1 MLFWRKIMTDS
12 ISLYTGHNLTVGSYQ
27 DPLLDKLVIA
37 INHASIIEI
46 SVSFIMKSGL
56 DLLFNALLDAL
67 NRGAELRLLTSD
79 YLSVTQPVALRELM
93 LLVDKGANVRV
104 FQCEGNI
111 SFHLKSYI
119 LIKSHHNQ
127 IVQGCAWIGSNNM
140 SKMAL
145 TQGHEWALRFDY
157 EKPDNSKA
165 ALEFH
170 HIRQQFEHI
179 FTNPLTHS
187 LSHKWIDTYNTRY
200 KKQNPHFIRLITT
213 ETEPE
218 LDSFVPN
225 NIQTEALLALEQ
237 TRLNGYQRGL
247 VVLATGIGKTWLSAF
262 DAKQMNAKRVLFVA
276 HREEI
281 LLQAERTFIQLN
293 ENIRTGRYNGT
304 SKDTEADYLF
314 ASIQT
319 IGRREH
325 LALFDK
331 KHFDYV
337 IVDEFHH
344 ASSSTYQALLAY
356 FDPSFLLGLT
366 ATPERSDQA
375 DILSLCNNNLVF
387 ERNLVHG
394 INNKILVPFDYYG
407 IYDQFVNYQEIP
419 WRNGKFD
426 PAALDTAFATQQR
439 AQHILKHWEAKK
451 LTRTLAF
458 CISKKHADY
467 MAKFFCNKGYN
478 AAAVYSNS
486 AMPRNEALTALQNGI
501 IDIIFSVDLFNEGTD
516 IPSIDTILMI
526 RPTESKILFLQQL
539 GRGLRQSKDTQ
550 KDKLLVLDF
559 IGNHQSFL
567 TKPSTLLD
575 ISSTREIAQRSAK
588 QITLTDGCFI
598 NFDPELTQFW
608 QELASRYKATSID
621 EYRELK
627 NILDHRP
634 TATEFILANYQLDK
648 VKQQHGSWFSLVAA
662 EEQTPEL
669 THLVNNYGKF
679 LHNGI
684 AQTAMTKCFKAI
696 LLEAFLHLD
705 GFTAP
710 PTTEILAEQS
720 LLVLN
725 RYPELKAKDVAK
737 AEQQCKP
744 TDSRWHQYW
753 LKNPIKA
760 YTTAN
765 KNGEQWFSIINDR
778 FIANFIVDQDDKPQL
793 HNAVKELVDLRLA
806 QYVQRA
812 SKNSI

>member
-1 MLFWRKIMTDS
+1 MTDS
-12 ISLYTGHNLTVGSYQ
+12 ISLYSGHNLTVGSHH
-27 DPLLDKLVIA
+27 DPLLDKLVTA
-37 INHASIIEI
+37 INHASTIEI

-56 DLLFNALLDAL
+56 DLLFDALLDAL
-67 NRGAELRLLTSD
+67 NRGAKLRLLTSD

-93 LLVDKGANVRV
+93 LLVDKGANIRV

-119 LIKSHHNQ
+119 FIKSHHDK
-127 IVQGCAWIGSNNM
+127 IEQGCAWVGSNNM

-145 TQGHEWALRFDY
+145 TQGHEWALRLDY
-157 EKPDNSKA
+157 EQPDHSKA

-170 HIRQQFEHI
+170 HIRQQFDHL
-179 FTNPLTHS
+179 FANSLTHS
-187 LSHKWIDTYNTRY
+187 LSHEWIDTYNTRY
-200 KKQNPHFIRLITT
+200 KKQNPHFIHLITT
-213 ETEPE
+213 EAESEVDT
-218 LDSFVPN
+218 FVPN
-225 NIQTEALLALEQ
+225 SIQTEALLALEQ

-247 VVLATGIGKTWLSAF
+247 VVLATGMGKTWLSAF

-304 SKDTEADYLF
+304 SKDTEVDYLF

-319 IGRREH
+319 IGRQEH

-356 FDPSFLLGLT
+356 FEPAFLVGLT

-375 DILSLCNNNLVF
+375 DILSLCDNNLVF

-394 INNKILVPFDYYG
+394 IDDKILVPFDYFG

-439 AQHILKHWEAKK
+439 AKHILKHWKEKK

-467 MAKFFCNKGYN
+467 MANFFCNKGYR
-478 AAAVYSNS
+478 AVAVYSDS
-486 AMPRNEALTALQNGI
+486 AVPRNEALTALQNGV

-539 GRGLRQSKDTQ
+539 GRGLRQSKNTQ

-567 TKPSTLLD
+567 TKPSALLD
-575 ISSTREIAQRSAK
+575 ISSTREIAKRSAK
-588 QITLTDGCFI
+588 PITLTDGCFI

-608 QELASRYKATSID
+608 QELASRYKTTSID

-634 TATEFILANYQLDK
+634 TATEFMQANYRLDK
-648 VKQQHGSWFSLVAA
+648 VKQQHSSWFSLVAT

-669 THLVNNYGKF
+669 VHLVKHYGEF
-679 LHNGI
+679 LHKGI
-684 AQTAMTKCFKAI
+684 AQTSMTKCFKAI
-696 LLEAFLHLD
+696 LLEAFLNLD
-705 GFTAP
+705 GFTIP
-710 PTTEILAEQS
+710 PTTEVLAEQS

-725 RYPELKAKDVAK
+725 RYPELKEKDVAK
-737 AEQQCKP
+737 TEQHCQP
-744 TDSRWHQYW
+744 TDYRWHQYW

-765 KNGEQWFSIINDR
+765 KNGEQWFSIIDGR
-778 FIANFIVDQDDKPQL
+778 FTANFNVEQEDKQQL
-793 HNAVKELVDLRLA
+793 HEAVKELVDLRLA
-806 QYVQRA
+806 QYVQR
-812 SKNSI
+812 STKDQI

>member
-1 MLFWRKIMTDS
+1 MTDS
-12 ISLYTGHNLTVGSYQ
+12 ISLYSGHNLTVGSHH
-27 DPLLDKLVIA
+27 DPLLDKLVTA
-37 INHASIIEI
+37 INHASTIEI

-56 DLLFNALLDAL
+56 DLLFDALLDAL

-93 LLVDKGANVRV
+93 LLVDKGANIRV

-119 LIKSHHNQ
+119 FIKSHHDK
-127 IVQGCAWIGSNNM
+127 IEQGCAWVGSNNM

-145 TQGHEWALRFDY
+145 TQGHEWALRLDY
-157 EKPDNSKA
+157 EQPEHSKA

-170 HIRQQFEHI
+170 HIRQQFDHL
-179 FTNPLTHS
+179 FANSLTHS
-187 LSHKWIDTYNTRY
+187 LSHEWIDAYNTRY

-213 ETEPE
+213 ETESE
-218 LDSFVPN
+218 VDSFVPN
-225 NIQTEALLALEQ
+225 TIQTEALLALEQ

-247 VVLATGIGKTWLSAF
+247 VVLATGMGKTWLSAF

-319 IGRREH
+319 IGRQEH

-356 FDPSFLLGLT
+356 FEPAFLLGLT

-375 DILSLCNNNLVF
+375 DILSLCDNNLVF

-394 INNKILVPFDYYG
+394 IDDKILIPFDYFG

-426 PAALDTAFATQQR
+426 PSALDTAFATQQR
-439 AQHILKHWEAKK
+439 AKHILKHWKEKK

-467 MAKFFCNKGYN
+467 MANFFCNKGYK
-478 AAAVYSNS
+478 AVAVYSDS
-486 AMPRNEALTALQNGI
+486 AVPRNEALTALQNGV

-539 GRGLRQSKDTQ
+539 GRGLRQSKNTQ

-567 TKPSTLLD
+567 TKPSALLD
-575 ISSTREIAQRSAK
+575 ISSTREIAKRSAK
-588 QITLTDGCFI
+588 PITLTDGCFI

-608 QELASRYKATSID
+608 QELASRYKTTSID

-634 TATEFILANYQLDK
+634 TATEFMQANYRLDK
-648 VKQQHGSWFSLVAA
+648 VKQQHSSWFSLVAT
-662 EEQTPEL
+662 EEQTPAL
-669 THLVNNYGKF
+669 VHLVKHYGEF
-679 LHNGI
+679 LHKGI
-684 AQTAMTKCFKAI
+684 AHTSMTKCFKAI
-696 LLEAFLHLD
+696 LLEAFLNLD
-705 GFTAP
+705 GFTIP
-710 PTTEILAEQS
+710 PTTEVLAEQS

-737 AEQQCKP
+737 TEQQCMP
-744 TDSRWHQYW
+744 TDLQWHQYW

-760 YTTAN
+760 YTTVN
-765 KNGEQWFSIINDR
+765 KNGEQWFSIANNK
-778 FIANFIVDQDDKPQL
+778 FAANFNVGQEDKQQL
-793 HNAVKELVDLRLA
+793 HEAVKELVDLRLA
-806 QYVQRA
+806 QYVQRNT
-812 SKNSI
+812 KNQI

>member
-1 MLFWRKIMTDS
+1 MTDS
-12 ISLYTGHNLTVGSYQ
+12 ISLYSGHNLTVGSHH
-27 DPLLDKLVIA
+27 DPLLDKLVTA
-37 INHASIIEI
+37 INHASTIEI

-56 DLLFNALLDAL
+56 DLLFDALLDAL

-93 LLVDKGANVRV
+93 LLVDKGANIRV

-119 LIKSHHNQ
+119 FIKSHHDE
-127 IVQGCAWIGSNNM
+127 IKQGCAWVGSNNM
-140 SKMAL
+140 SRMAL
-145 TQGHEWALRFDY
+145 TQGHEWALRLDY
-157 EKPDNSKA
+157 EQPDHSKA

-170 HIRQQFEHI
+170 HIRQQFDHL
-179 FTNPLTHS
+179 FANSLTHS
-187 LSHKWIDTYNTRY
+187 LSHEWIDTYNTRY
-200 KKQNPHFIRLITT
+200 KKQNPHFIRLITA
-213 ETEPE
+213 ETESE
-218 LDSFVPN
+218 VDSFVPN
-225 NIQTEALLALEQ
+225 TIQTEALLALEQ
-237 TRLNGYQRGL
+237 TRLNSYQRGL
-247 VVLATGIGKTWLSAF
+247 VVLATGMGKTWLSAF

-304 SKDTEADYLF
+304 SKDTEANYLF

-319 IGRREH
+319 IGRQEH

-344 ASSSTYQALLAY
+344 ASSSTYQSLLAY
-356 FDPSFLLGLT
+356 FEPAFLLGLT

-375 DILSLCNNNLVF
+375 DILSLCDNNLVF

-394 INNKILVPFDYYG
+394 IDDKILVPFDYFG

-426 PAALDTAFATQQR
+426 PATLDTAFATQQR
-439 AQHILKHWEAKK
+439 AQHILKHWKEKK

-467 MAKFFCNKGYN
+467 MANFFCNKGYR
-478 AAAVYSNS
+478 AVAVYSDS
-486 AMPRNEALTALQNGI
+486 AVPRNEALTALQNGV

-539 GRGLRQSKDTQ
+539 GRGLRQSKETQ

-567 TKPSTLLD
+567 TKPSALLD
-575 ISSTREIAQRSAK
+575 ISSTREIAKRSAK
-588 QITLTDGCFI
+588 LITLTDGCFI

-608 QELASRYKATSID
+608 QELASRYKTTSID

-634 TATEFILANYQLDK
+634 TATEFMQANYRLDK
-648 VKQQHGSWFSLVAA
+648 VKQQHSSWFSLVAT

-669 THLVNNYGKF
+669 VHLVKHYGEF
-679 LHNGI
+679 LHKGI
-684 AQTAMTKCFKAI
+684 AQTSMTKCFKAI
-696 LLEAFLHLD
+696 LLEAFLNLD
-705 GFTAP
+705 GFTIP
-710 PTTEILAEQS
+710 PTTEVLAEQS

-725 RYPELKAKDVAK
+725 RYPELKEKDVAK
-737 AEQQCKP
+737 AEQHCQP
-744 TDSRWHQYW
+744 TDYRWHQYW

-765 KNGEQWFSIINDR
+765 KNDEQWFSIIDGR
-778 FIANFIVDQDDKPQL
+778 FTANFNVEQEDKQQL
-793 HNAVKELVDLRLA
+793 HEAVKELVDLRLA
-806 QYVQRA
+806 QYVQR
-812 SKNSI
+812 STKDQI

>member
-1 MLFWRKIMTDS
+1 MTDS
-12 ISLYTGHNLTVGSYQ
+12 ISLYSGHNLTVGSHH
-27 DPLLDKLVIA
+27 DPLLDKLVTA
-37 INHASIIEI
+37 INHASTIEI

-56 DLLFNALLDAL
+56 DLLFDALLDAL

-93 LLVDKGANVRV
+93 LLVDKGANIRV

-119 LIKSHHNQ
+119 FIKSHHDK
-127 IVQGCAWIGSNNM
+127 IEQGCAWVGSNNM

-145 TQGHEWALRFDY
+145 TQGHEWALRLDY
-157 EKPDNSKA
+157 EQPDHSKA

-170 HIRQQFEHI
+170 HIRQQFDHL
-179 FTNPLTHS
+179 FANSLTHS
-187 LSHKWIDTYNTRY
+187 LSHEWIDIYNTRY
-200 KKQNPHFIRLITT
+200 KKQNPHFIHLITT
-213 ETEPE
+213 EAGSEVDT
-218 LDSFVPN
+218 FVPN
-225 NIQTEALLALEQ
+225 SIQTEALLALEQ
-237 TRLNGYQRGL
+237 TRLNGHQRGL
-247 VVLATGIGKTWLSAF
+247 VVLATGMGKTWLSAF

-281 LLQAERTFIQLN
+281 LLKAERTFIQLN

-319 IGRREH
+319 IGRQEH

-356 FDPSFLLGLT
+356 FEPAFLLGLT

-375 DILSLCNNNLVF
+375 DILSLCDNNLVF
-387 ERNLVHG
+387 ERNLVQG
-394 INNKILVPFDYYG
+394 IDDKILVPFDYFG

-439 AQHILKHWEAKK
+439 AQHILKHWKEKK

-467 MAKFFCNKGYN
+467 MANFFCINGYK
-478 AAAVYSNS
+478 AVAVYSDS
-486 AMPRNEALTALQNGI
+486 AVPRNEALTALQNGV

-539 GRGLRQSKDTQ
+539 GRGLRQSKETQ

-567 TKPSTLLD
+567 TKPSALLD
-575 ISSTREIAQRSAK
+575 ISSTREIAKRSAK
-588 QITLTDGCFI
+588 LITLTDGCFI

-608 QELASRYKATSID
+608 QELASRYKTTSID

-634 TATEFILANYQLDK
+634 TATEFMQANYRLDK
-648 VKQQHGSWFSLVAA
+648 VKQQHSSWFSLVAT

-669 THLVNNYGKF
+669 VHLVKHYGEF
-679 LHNGI
+679 LHKGI
-684 AQTAMTKCFKAI
+684 AQTSMTKCFKAI
-696 LLEAFLHLD
+696 LLEAFLNLD
-705 GFTAP
+705 GFTIP
-710 PTTEILAEQS
+710 PTTEVLAEQS

-725 RYPELKAKDVAK
+725 RYPELKEKDVAK
-737 AEQQCKP
+737 AEQHCQP
-744 TDSRWHQYW
+744 TDYRWHQYW

-765 KNGEQWFSIINDR
+765 KNGEQWFSIIDGR
-778 FIANFIVDQDDKPQL
+778 FTANFNVEQEDKQQL
-793 HNAVKELVDLRLA
+793 HEAVKELVNLRLA
-806 QYVQRA
+806 QYVQRCTKA
-812 SKNSI
+812 QI

>member
-1 MLFWRKIMTDS
+1 MTDS
-12 ISLYTGHNLTVGSYQ
+12 ISLYSGHNLTVGSHH
-27 DPLLDKLVIA
+27 DPLLDKLVTA
-37 INHASIIEI
+37 INHASTIEI

-56 DLLFNALLDAL
+56 DLLFDALLDAL

-93 LLVDKGANVRV
+93 LLVDKGANIRV

-119 LIKSHHNQ
+119 FIKSHHDK
-127 IVQGCAWIGSNNM
+127 IEQGCAWVGSNNM

-145 TQGHEWALRFDY
+145 TQGHEWALRLDY
-157 EKPDNSKA
+157 EQPDHSKA

-170 HIRQQFEHI
+170 HIRQQFDHL
-179 FTNPLTHS
+179 FANSLTHS
-187 LSHKWIDTYNTRY
+187 LSHEWIDTYNTRY
-200 KKQNPHFIRLITT
+200 KKQNPHFIHLITT
-213 ETEPE
+213 EAESEVDT
-218 LDSFVPN
+218 FVPN
-225 NIQTEALLALEQ
+225 SIQTEALLALEQ

-247 VVLATGIGKTWLSAF
+247 VVLATGMGKTWLSAF

-304 SKDTEADYLF
+304 SKDTEVDYLF

-319 IGRREH
+319 IGRQEH

-356 FDPSFLLGLT
+356 FEPAFLLGLT

-375 DILSLCNNNLVF
+375 DILSLCDNNLVF

-394 INNKILVPFDYYG
+394 IDDKILVPFDYFG

-439 AQHILKHWEAKK
+439 AKHILKHWKEKK

-467 MAKFFCNKGYN
+467 MANFFCNKGYK
-478 AAAVYSNS
+478 AVAVYSDS
-486 AMPRNEALTALQNGI
+486 AVPRNEALTALQNGV

-539 GRGLRQSKDTQ
+539 GRGLRQSKNTQ

-567 TKPSTLLD
+567 TKPSALLN
-575 ISSTREIAQRSAK
+575 ISSTREIAKRSAK
-588 QITLTDGCFI
+588 PITLTDGCFI

-608 QELASRYKATSID
+608 QELASRYKTTSID

-634 TATEFILANYQLDK
+634 TATEFMQANYRLDK
-648 VKQQHGSWFSLVAA
+648 VKQQHSSWFSLVAT

-669 THLVNNYGKF
+669 VHLVKHYGEF
-679 LHNGI
+679 LHKGI
-684 AQTAMTKCFKAI
+684 AQTSMTKCFKAI

-705 GFTAP
+705 GFTIP
-710 PTTEILAEQS
+710 PTTEVLAEQS

-725 RYPELKAKDVAK
+725 RYPELKENDVAK
-737 AEQQCKP
+737 AEQHCQP
-744 TDSRWHQYW
+744 TDYRWHQYW

-765 KNGEQWFSIINDR
+765 KNGEQWFSIIDGR
-778 FIANFIVDQDDKPQL
+778 FTANFNVEQEDKQQL
-793 HNAVKELVDLRLA
+793 HEAVKELVDLRLA
-806 QYVQRA
+806 QYVQR
-812 SKNSI
+812 STKVQI

>member
-1 MLFWRKIMTDS
+1 MTDS
-12 ISLYTGHNLTVGSYQ
+12 ISLYSGHNLTVGSHH
-27 DPLLDKLVIA
+27 DPLLDKLVTA
-37 INHASIIEI
+37 INHASTIEI

-56 DLLFNALLDAL
+56 DLLFDALLDAL
-67 NRGAELRLLTSD
+67 NRGVKLRLLTSD

-93 LLVDKGANVRV
+93 LLVDKGANIRV

-119 LIKSHHNQ
+119 FIKSHHDK
-127 IVQGCAWIGSNNM
+127 IEQGCAWVGSNNM

-145 TQGHEWALRFDY
+145 TQGHEWALRLDY
-157 EKPDNSKA
+157 EQPDHSKA

-170 HIRQQFEHI
+170 HIRQQFDHL
-179 FTNPLTHS
+179 FANSLTHS
-187 LSHKWIDTYNTRY
+187 LSHEWIDTYNTRY
-200 KKQNPHFIRLITT
+200 KKQNPHFIHLITT
-213 ETEPE
+213 EAESEVDT
-218 LDSFVPN
+218 FVPN
-225 NIQTEALLALEQ
+225 SIQTEAQLALEQ

-247 VVLATGIGKTWLSAF
+247 VVLATGMGKTWLSAF

-304 SKDTEADYLF
+304 SKDTEVDYLF

-319 IGRREH
+319 IGRQEH

-356 FDPSFLLGLT
+356 FEPAFLVGLT

-375 DILSLCNNNLVF
+375 DILSLCDNNLVF

-394 INNKILVPFDYYG
+394 IDDKILVPFDYFG

-439 AQHILKHWEAKK
+439 AKHILKHWKEKK

-467 MAKFFCNKGYN
+467 MANFFCNKGYR
-478 AAAVYSNS
+478 AVAVYSDS
-486 AMPRNEALTALQNGI
+486 AVPRNEALTALQNGV

-539 GRGLRQSKDTQ
+539 GRGLRQSKNTQ

-567 TKPSTLLD
+567 TKPSALLD
-575 ISSTREIAQRSAK
+575 ISSTREIAKRSAK
-588 QITLTDGCFI
+588 PITLTDGCFI

-608 QELASRYKATSID
+608 QELASRYKTTSID

-634 TATEFILANYQLDK
+634 TATEFMQANYRLDK
-648 VKQQHGSWFSLVAA
+648 VKQQHSSWFSLVAT

-669 THLVNNYGKF
+669 VHLVKHYGEF
-679 LHNGI
+679 LHKGI
-684 AQTAMTKCFKAI
+684 AQTSMTKCFKAI
-696 LLEAFLHLD
+696 LLEAFLNLD
-705 GFTAP
+705 GFTIP
-710 PTTEILAEQS
+710 PTTEVLAEQS

-725 RYPELKAKDVAK
+725 RYPELKEKDVAK
-737 AEQQCKP
+737 TEQHCQP
-744 TDSRWHQYW
+744 TDYRWHQYW

-765 KNGEQWFSIINDR
+765 KNGEQWFSIIDGR
-778 FIANFIVDQDDKPQL
+778 FTANFNVEQEDKQQL
-793 HNAVKELVDLRLA
+793 HEAVKELVDLRLA
-806 QYVQRA
+806 QYVQR
-812 SKNSI
+812 STKDQI

>member
-1 MLFWRKIMTDS
+1 MTDS
-12 ISLYTGHNLTVGSYQ
+12 ISLYSGHNLTVGSHH
-27 DPLLDKLVIA
+27 DPLLDKLVTA
-37 INHASIIEI
+37 INHASTIEI

-56 DLLFNALLDAL
+56 DLLFDALLDAL

-93 LLVDKGANVRV
+93 LLVDKGANIRV

-119 LIKSHHNQ
+119 FIKSHHDE
-127 IVQGCAWIGSNNM
+127 IKQGCAWVGSNNM
-140 SKMAL
+140 SRMAL
-145 TQGHEWALRFDY
+145 TQGHEWALRLDY
-157 EKPDNSKA
+157 EQPDHSKA

-170 HIRQQFEHI
+170 HIRQQFDHL
-179 FTNPLTHS
+179 FANSLTHS
-187 LSHKWIDTYNTRY
+187 LSHEWIDAYNTRY
-200 KKQNPHFIRLITT
+200 KKQNPHFIRLITA
-213 ETEPE
+213 ETESE
-218 LDSFVPN
+218 VDSFVPN
-225 NIQTEALLALEQ
+225 TIQTEALLALEQ

-247 VVLATGIGKTWLSAF
+247 VVLATGMGKTWLSAF

-319 IGRREH
+319 IGRQEH

-331 KHFDYV
+331 QHFDYV
-337 IVDEFHH
+337 IIDEFHH
-344 ASSSTYQALLAY
+344 ASSSTYQALLAH
-356 FDPSFLLGLT
+356 FKPAFLLGLT

-375 DILSLCNNNLVF
+375 DILSLCDNNLVF

-394 INNKILVPFDYYG
+394 IDGKILVPFDYFG

-439 AQHILKHWEAKK
+439 AQHILKHWKEKK

-467 MAKFFCNKGYN
+467 MANFFCNKGYK
-478 AAAVYSNS
+478 AVAVYSDS
-486 AMPRNEALTALQNGI
+486 AVPRNEALTALQNGV

-539 GRGLRQSKDTQ
+539 GRGLRQSKNTQ

-567 TKPSTLLD
+567 TKPSALLD
-575 ISSTREIAQRSAK
+575 ISSTREIAKRSAK
-588 QITLTDGCFI
+588 PITLTDGCFI

-608 QELASRYKATSID
+608 QELASRYKTTSID

-634 TATEFILANYQLDK
+634 TATEFMQANYRLDR
-648 VKQQHGSWFSLVAA
+648 VKQQHSSWFSLVAT

-669 THLVNNYGKF
+669 VHLVKHYGEF
-679 LHNGI
+679 LHKGI
-684 AQTAMTKCFKAI
+684 AQTSMTKCFKAI

-705 GFTAP
+705 GFTTP
-710 PTTEILAEQS
+710 PTTEVLAEQS

-725 RYPELKAKDVAK
+725 RYPELKEKDVAK
-737 AEQQCKP
+737 AEQHCQP
-744 TDSRWHQYW
+744 TDYRWHQYW

-765 KNGEQWFSIINDR
+765 KNGEQWFSIIDGR
-778 FIANFIVDQDDKPQL
+778 FTANFNVEQEDKQQL
-793 HNAVKELVDLRLA
+793 HEAVKELVDLRLA
-806 QYVQRA
+806 QYVHRSTKEQ
-812 SKNSI
+812 I